1 MNIPVTE
8 RPLAGLTVV
17 DLSQFLAG
25 PLTSLRLADM
35 GATVIKVERP
45 GTGDLTRTLYLSD
58 VDIGG
63 TNTLFHAINRNKL
76 GYRADLRNPDDLA
89 KVKRLLQRA
98 DVMIQNFRPGVVDK
112 YGLDYASV
120 AELNP
125 RLVYGSISGYGTTG
139 EWASLP
145 GQDLLAQART
155 GLMWLSGD
163 GDGPPVPMGISIGD
177 QLAANH
183 TTQAILAALVRRGV
197 TNTGML
203 VETSLIEVLLDFQFE
218 LLTTHLNDPSERLPQ
233 RSTVGN
239 AHPYLA
245 APYGVYET
253 AEGYL
258 AIAMTPIPQL
268 AEVLGFDELKAET
281 DPHRWFTHRDEIK
294 AKLAAF
300 LKTKSAAHWLSLLV
314 PADIWASEVLDW
326 KTLMA
331 TNAFKE
337 LDFVQNLTLP
347 DGHNIRTTRSPL
359 RINGGRLRSE
369 RPAPQIGE
377 HNEMIEREYGLTD

>member
-1 MNIPVTE
+1 MNIPADE
-8 RPLAGLTVV
+8 RPLAGITVV

-45 GTGDLTRTLYLSD
+45 GTGDLTRQLYLTD

-76 GYRADLRNPDDLA
+76 GYRADLRNAGDLGKIRKLIA
-89 KVKRLLQRA
+89 QA
-98 DVMIQNFRPGVVDK
+98 DVVIQNFRPGVIEK
-112 YGLDYASV
+112 YGLGYAGAS
-120 AELNP
+120 AINE
-125 RLVYGSISGYGTTG
+125 RLVYASISGYGTTG
-139 EWASLP
+139 EWVDLP

-163 GDGPPVPMGISIGD
+163 GAGAPVPMGISIGD

-183 TTQAILAALVRRGV
+183 ATQAILAGLVRRG
-197 TNTGML
+197 TTGRGML
-203 VETSLIEVLLDFQFE
+203 VETSLLEVLLDFQFE
-218 LLTTHLNDPSERLPQ
+218 LLTTHLNDPLQRLPQ
-233 RSTVGN
+233 RSAVGN
-239 AHPYLA
+239 AHAYLA

-253 AEGYL
+253 ADGYL

-268 AEVLGFDELKAET
+268 AKVLGFTELEAET
-281 DPHRWFTHRDEIK
+281 DNRRWFSHRDEIK
-294 AKLAAF
+294 ARLAAF
-300 LKTKSAAHWLSLLV
+300 LKAETTAHWLSLLV

-326 KTLMA
+326 KKLMA

-337 LDFVQNLTLP
+337 LDFVQTLKLP
-347 DGHNIRTTRSPL
+347 TGEEILTTRSPL
-359 RINGGRLRSE
+359 RINGGRLRSD

-377 HNEMIEREYGLTD
+377 HNELIEQRYALAD